1 MKKLVSLF
9 VLAIIFSGCSTEVTT
24 NTPGF
29 QAFKDDTLWRAI
41 DVKAYLDI
49 DGHLRILAMA
59 ENEQVEINMSS
70 SNVGTYY
77 FASIDDENT
86 ADFSMGYNGD
96 FLRYLTY
103 DVNGPILNIN
113 NPVLVGGSNYSQG
126 FSVSTTSLGGGSGM
140 TVNTLVTDFVVVTGV
155 VTGVVINSPGSGYE
169 PGDVITINGG
179 NNNAKF
185 KILSVIEITDSS
197 NGTISGT
204 FRFTAKNA
212 IPNPAVN
219 ELVSFQYGA
228 FYQLPLIPEL

>member
-9 VLAIIFSGCSTEVTT
+9 VLVIIFSGCTTEVTT

-41 DVKAYLDI
+41 DVKAYLSL

-113 NPVLVGGSNYSQG
+113 NPVLAGGTNYSND
-126 FSVSTTSLGGGSGM
+126 FFVSTTSLGGGSGM
-140 TVNTLVTDFVVVTGV
+140 TVNTTVSDSGV
-155 VTGVVINSPGSGYE
+155 VTGVLISATGSGYE
-169 PGDVITINGG
+169 PGDIITINGG

>member
-9 VLAIIFSGCSTEVTT
+9 VLVIIFSGCSTEVTT

-113 NPVLVGGSNYSQG
+113 NPVLAGGTNYSDD
-126 FSVSTTSLGGGSGM
+126 FFVSTTSLGGGSGM
-140 TVNTLVTDFVVVTGV
+140 TVNTTVSDSGV
-155 VTGVVINSPGSGYE
+155 VTGVLISANGSGYE
-169 PGDVITINGG
+169 PGDIITINGG
-179 NNNAKF
+179 DNNAKF

-197 NGTISGT
+197 NGTVSGT